1 MCIKK
6 NIKIIIE
13 NEIFYFVLLLL
24 SFRAAAAAKAVDEP
38 IKLVD
43 SI

>member
-1 MCIKK
+1 ML
-6 NIKIIIE
+6 
-13 NEIFYFVLLLL
+13 YFVLLLL